1 MSKKDAFSA
10 LDKTLENDFDEIP
23 GIQVPMVIKETE
35 VPATRAEDN
44 EQVRKNLFDVNAKL
58 ESCFEFLVQNF
69 QSQMEAPGLLKAS
82 PTGDVVDLAKAIV
95 YVNKQILTL
104 GDDKAPPK
112 EKPKEEHNTQYNTF
126 ISDGNGGITPAI
138 IDKMIKNA
146 VRNTSSNA
154 LNINNNNNDNS
165 DTNKA

>member
-1 MSKKDAFSA
+1 MAMKDAFAA
-10 LDKTLENDFDEIP
+10 LDKTLDNDFDEIP
-23 GIQVPMVIKETE
+23 AISVPMVIKETQ
-35 VPATRAEDN
+35 VPATRSEDN

-58 ESCFEFLVQNF
+58 ESCFDFLVQNF

-104 GDDKAPPK
+104 GDEKNPPK
-112 EKPKEEHNTQYNTF
+112 EKPNEEHNTQYNTF
-126 ISDGNGGITPAI
+126 ISDGSGGITPAI

-146 VRNTSSNA
+146 YKNA
-154 LNINNNNNDNS
+154 GSTPVNINNNKDAEGA
-165 DTNKA
+165 K